1 MLQRVRDA
9 VAEWERRSC
18 VTFPERTTETNFITI
33 YKGSGC
39 SSRVGMS
46 GGNQPM
52 NLAFQSSSNPQ
63 CVNVSLC
70 PITVNGV
77 CKISY
82 GCSVKFAQL
91 QFDNLIERWWKYIH
105 VESSFDSQEF
115 ALATSAG
122 PSFLLY
128 LLPMFIVVF
137 TLTTVIQM
145 HRRLS
150 SCVWMCPLLIECSP
164 LLTFPHH
171 VLIGWRV
178 FAWLPV
184 QPNFSI
190 SL

>member
-1 MLQRVRDA
+1 M
-9 VAEWERRSC
+9 AEWERRSC

-91 QFDNLIERWWKYIH
+91 QFDNLIER
-105 VESSFDSQEF
+105 
-115 ALATSAG
+115 
-122 PSFLLY
+122 
-128 LLPMFIVVF
+128 
-137 TLTTVIQM
+137 
-145 HRRLS
+145 
-150 SCVWMCPLLIECSP
+150 
-164 LLTFPHH
+164 
-171 VLIGWRV
+171 
-178 FAWLPV
+178 
-184 QPNFSI
+184 
-190 SL
+190 